1 MNFVLFHWICFI
13 KMVLRHTAKS
23 NLKSEIKFKRHSLP
37 SLMGNIPFFLG
48 ATVTDFM
55 AFLQSF
61 DCSKFKRFSNVAD
74 EIAVKLL

>member
-1 MNFVLFHWICFI
+1 
-13 KMVLRHTAKS
+13 
-23 NLKSEIKFKRHSLP
+23 
-37 SLMGNIPFFLG
+37 MGNIPFFLG

>member
-1 MNFVLFHWICFI
+1 
-13 KMVLRHTAKS
+13 
-23 NLKSEIKFKRHSLP
+23 
-37 SLMGNIPFFLG
+37 MGNIPIFLG

-74 EIAVKLL
+74 EIAVKLLWSFLKCELVVVVPEQYDFEI